1 MSVKVIGLIRL
12 KDSVAFSEYK
22 SEVGATVALY
32 GGVISDRGS
41 LEKVYWDEL
50 AAGHFD
56 AYVELSFPTAETAD
70 AWASSPE
77 YQSILAVR
85 KVALDI
91 TLFRTS

>member
-12 KDSVAFSEYK
+12 KDSVAFSKYK
-22 SEVGATVALY
+22 SEVGATVELY
-32 GGVISDRGS
+32 GGVISGRGS

-50 AAGHFD
+50 ATGRFD
-56 AYVELSFPTAETAD
+56 AYVELSFPTAEAAD

-85 KVALDI
+85 KVALDV
-91 TLFRTS
+91 TLFRVS